1 MSKQNL
7 WDVWIVDFISGKS
20 FKGWESV
27 SLKRASRITCRWP
40 DKGSSLVLLPS
51 GTDPRHLLQQDW
63 TGQLQ
68 TSEATK
74 ATSARIDVFL
84 ADPQTEEFVKVGSQC
99 ELRDAWKFTRDWSLH
114 DQETG
119 VLLWPSALDAP
130 QQCRFARDAGNDKG
144 AVLNTL

>member
-7 WDVWIVDFISGKS
+7 WDVWIVDFISGTS

-27 SLKRASRITCRWP
+27 SLKRASWITSRWP
-40 DKGSSLVLLPS
+40 DKGSSLVLLQS
-51 GTDPRHLLQQDW
+51 GIDPRHLLQQDW
-63 TGQLQ
+63 NGSLQ
-68 TSEATK
+68 DSEATK

-84 ADPQTEEFVKVGSQC
+84 ADPQTEEFVQVGSEC

-130 QQCRFARDAGNDKG
+130 QQCRFARGAGNFKG